1 MFLMTLYFSSLI
13 IMVDSTQEIL
23 TPITNNVL
31 NVISENA
38 DIEINDNV
46 RSFID
51 ETAIAE
57 SGGEENPLVA
67 RNPLTNA
74 GGKFQFIESEN
85 NNSLTTGLN
94 RLSATKEDGS
104 YVYFDKLPEWINET
118 KKHKDVTKL
127 NKDQQ
132 TALFLA
138 NLHQQ
143 KGTDDLF
150 KKISG
155 GDIQAKI
162 DMYIKHHH
170 KGKIVDDK
178 RVYDDTVINYA
189 KGMFI

>member
-1 MFLMTLYFSSLI
+1 
-13 IMVDSTQEIL
+13 MVDDIDKQMGSILSSDSHRDLNSSTAQVLYTLEKRGINL
-23 TPITNNVL
+23 TNNL
-31 NVISENA
+31 A
-38 DIEINDNV
+38 Q
-46 RSFID
+46 FIY
-51 ETAIAE
+51 ETAQAE
-57 SGGEENPLVA
+57 SGMFD
-67 RNPLTNA
+67 NPLTVVNPKTRA
-74 GGKFQFIESEN
+74 SGMYQFIETED

-189 KGMFI
+189 KGMFR